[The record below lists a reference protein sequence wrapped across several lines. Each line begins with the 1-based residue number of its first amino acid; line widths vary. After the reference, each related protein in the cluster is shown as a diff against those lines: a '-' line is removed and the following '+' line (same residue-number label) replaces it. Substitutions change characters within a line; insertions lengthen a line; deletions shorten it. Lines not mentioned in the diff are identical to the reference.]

1 MTDTTSR
8 PAAAWV
14 MPVMALAVVVVG
26 TTAIAAVQGEDSGL
40 ADLRIYREWALSGI
54 DGGDWPVLD
63 HPWVYP
69 VGALPLVALM
79 GFGPSIGS
87 AFLVWLLAVFL
98 VNAVAVTMLT
108 RAGEKGR
115 EAAWWWVV
123 FLAVLGPAALMRLE
137 AFTGALTVVAVFSL
151 ISRPRTASV
160 ALTMAGW
167 IKVAPGILLL
177 PLALVVSRPLARLVV
192 PAAVTSAAVAAV
204 ALAGGAGW
212 RLFSFASEQSG
223 RGLQIESVAAS
234 GWQIAHLGG
243 EVAGPHRDPQL
254 EVYEFRGTLA
264 DRVASAMDIGLLGGL
279 VIVVVLVARARR
291 RVGPDSLDLA
301 ALGMLATGLMLV
313 VMNKVGS
320 PQYLSW
326 CAAGVVLGLLVSGTR
341 SRTSAVP
348 AVALLVVALLTR
360 LVFPIGYPAL
370 LEGSGWVVI
379 VLLVRNMLV
388 VVLLGWTLR
397 QLVRMGSRSETMS
410 APPLGG
416 AGTRGERGVSA
427 LSYAILA
434 GAIITMLLVAL
445 VVLGDHLVDAFS
457 SI

>member
-1 MTDTTSR
+1 MTDTAAR

-14 MPVMALAVVVVG
+14 MPVVALAVVVMG
-26 TTAIAAVQGEDSGL
+26 TTAIAAIQGAESGL

-54 DGGDWPVLD
+54 DRGDWPVLD

-79 GFGPSIGS
+79 GIGPTIGL
-87 AFLVWLLAVFL
+87 AFLLWLLAVFL
-98 VNAVAVTMLT
+98 INAVALTLLT

-115 EAAWWWVV
+115 EAAWWWLA

-137 AFTGALTVVAVFSL
+137 AFTGALTVIAVVSL
-151 ISRPRTASV
+151 MSRPRMASV

-167 IKVAPGILLL
+167 IKIAPGVLLL
-177 PLALVVSRPLARLVV
+177 PLALVVSRPFSRLAL
-192 PAAVTSAAVAAV
+192 PAVVTSAAVAAI
-204 ALAGGAGW
+204 ALAGGSGW
-212 RLFSFASEQSG
+212 RVLSFTSEQSG

-234 GWQIAHLGG
+234 GWQIAHLAGN
-243 EVAGPHRDPQL
+243 VAGPHRDPQL
-254 EVYEFRGTLA
+254 EVYEFKGALA
-264 DRVASAMDIGLLGGL
+264 DRVAAAMDLGLLAGM

-291 RVGPDSLDLA
+291 RVGPDSFALA
-301 ALGMLATGLMLV
+301 TLAMLATGLMLV

-326 CAAGVVLGLLVSGTR
+326 CAAGVVMGLLVSGARTR
-341 SRTSAVP
+341 TTAVP
-348 AVALLVVALLTR
+348 AVSLLVVALLTR

-370 LEGSGWVVI
+370 LDGTAWVVI
-379 VLLVRNMLV
+379 VLVVRNLLV
-388 VVLLGWTLR
+388 VALLGWTLW
-397 QLVRMGSRSETMS
+397 QLVR
-410 APPLGG
+410 LGRRPEREPVRPG
-416 AGTRGERGVSA
+416 PARTRREQGLSA

-445 VVLGDHLVDAFS
+445 VVLRDHLLEAFS

>member
-1 MTDTTSR
+1 MTDTARR
-8 PAAAWV
+8 PAAPWA
-14 MPVMALAVVVVG
+14 MPVVALAVVVVG
-26 TTAIAAVQGEDSGL
+26 TTAIAAIQGSESGL

-79 GFGPSIGS
+79 GFGPTIGS
-87 AFLVWLLAVFL
+87 AFLLWLLAVFL
-98 VNAVAVTMLT
+98 VNAVAVSVLT

-123 FLAVLGPAALMRLE
+123 FLAILGPAALMRLE
-137 AFTGALTVVAVFSL
+137 AFTGALTVIAVFSL
-151 ISRPRTASV
+151 MSRPRTASV
-160 ALTMAGW
+160 AFTMAGW
-167 IKVAPGILLL
+167 IKVAPGVLML
-177 PLALVVSRPLARLVV
+177 PLVLIISRPLSRLVL
-192 PAAVTSAAVAAV
+192 PAAATSAAVAAV
-204 ALAGGAGW
+204 ALAGGSGW
-212 RLFSFASEQSG
+212 RVFSFASEQSG

-234 GWQIAHLGG
+234 GWQIAHLAGG
-243 EVAGPHRDPQL
+243 ATAPHRNPQL
-254 EVYEFRGTLA
+254 EAYEFTGALA
-264 DRVASAMDIGLLGGL
+264 DRVASAMDLGLLAGL
-279 VIVVVLVARARR
+279 VIVVGLVARARR
-291 RVGPDSLDLA
+291 RMGPDSLDLA
-301 ALGMLATGLMLV
+301 ALAMLATGLMLV

-326 CAAGVVLGLLVSGTR
+326 CAAGVVLGLLVSGARAR
-341 SRTSAVP
+341 STAVP
-348 AVALLVVALLTR
+348 AVVLLVAALLTR

-379 VLLVRNMLV
+379 VLVMRNLLV
-388 VVLLGWTLR
+388 VALLGWTLW
-397 QLVRMGSRSETMS
+397 QLVRMGSRSGNVS
-410 APPLGG
+410 NPPV
-416 AGTRGERGVSA
+416 ASPRTRREHGVSA

-445 VVLGDHLVDAFS
+445 VVLGDHLLDAFS

>member
-1 MTDTTSR
+1 MTETTRR

-14 MPVMALAVVVVG
+14 MPVVALAVVVMG
-26 TTAIAAVQGEDSGL
+26 TTAIAAIQGEESGL

-79 GFGPSIGS
+79 GLGPTIGS

-98 VNAVAVTMLT
+98 VNAVAVTVLT

-115 EAAWWWVV
+115 EAAWWWVA
-123 FLAVLGPAALMRLE
+123 FLAILGPAALMRLE
-137 AFTGALTVVAVFSL
+137 AFTGALTVIAVFSL
-151 ISRPRTASV
+151 LARPRTASV
-160 ALTMAGW
+160 ALTLAGW
-167 IKVAPGILLL
+167 IKVAPGVLLL
-177 PLALVVSRPLARLVV
+177 PLALVVSRPFSRLVL

-204 ALAGGAGW
+204 ALAGGSGW
-212 RLFSFASEQSG
+212 RVFSFASEQSG

-234 GWQIAHLGG
+234 GWQIAHLAGQ
-243 EVAGPHRDPQL
+243 VAGPHRDPQL
-254 EVYEFRGTLA
+254 EVYEFQGTLA
-264 DRVASAMDIGLLGGL
+264 DRVASAMDLGLLAGL
-279 VIVVVLVARARR
+279 VVVVVLVARARR

-301 ALGMLATGLMLV
+301 ALAMLATGLMLV

-326 CAAGVVLGLLVSGTR
+326 CAAGVVLGLLASGTR
-341 SRTSAVP
+341 TRTTAVP
-348 AVALLVVALLTR
+348 AVALLVAAVLTR
-360 LVFPIGYPAL
+360 LVFPIGYLAL
-370 LEGSGWVVI
+370 LDGSAWVVI
-379 VLLVRNMLV
+379 VLVVRNLLV
-388 VVLLGWTLR
+388 VALLGWTLW
-397 QLVRMGSRSETMS
+397 QLVRMGSRSAKVS
-410 APPLGG
+410 GPPVGS
-416 AGTRGERGVSA
+416 AGTRGEHGVSA

-445 VVLGDHLVDAFS
+445 VVLGDHVIDAFS